1 MLISMVA
8 FATLRHQMAMQQ
20 LMDLHPMMIATL
32 LPKSARLHSPASPVE
47 HPWFACEVMKVMP
60 ESLLPAHSLPP
71 TSVVVLCTALR
82 WS

>member
-1 MLISMVA
+1 MS
-8 FATLRHQMAMQQ
+8 MQQ
-20 LMDLHPMMIATL
+20 QMEPHPMMIAKL
-32 LPKSARLHSPASPVE
+32 LLKSVRLHSAAAPVE
-47 HPWFACEVMKVMP
+47 HLWFAWEVVKAMP